1 MKFNFR
7 GLAFKQSV
15 WILIGVTIAFAMT
28 FGVIRSQI
36 KQGIYN
42 LVVQKGEEIS
52 EANVTFI
59 DKLFNTG
66 RKIGDDIAE
75 NLGKRE
81 MTKAEMDEFLLQS
94 LGNARRI
101 LPQVIAVV
109 VAYEPGMGPE
119 TKKGEFMRLA
129 RYVND
134 ETVLVTGTNYQDK
147 EWYASTRDGGTSRWQ
162 EPFIGEFVHEPIAV
176 YTIPIKRKNKQGE
189 DVLVGILAVDMSID
203 FLKNTIASIPVSDSG
218 YAMILSSKS
227 TIVAHPKSVDLG
239 GNENNLVVEKVKTE
253 KGENFDRVT
262 QKAEHG

>member
-7 GLAFKQSV
+7 GLAFKQSI

-28 FGVIRSQI
+28 FGVLSSQM

-75 NLGKRE
+75 SLGKQE
-81 MTKAEMDEFLLQS
+81 MTRAEMDSFLLQS
-94 LGNARRI
+94 LSNARKI

-119 TKKGEFMRLA
+119 TSSGEFMRLA
-129 RYVND
+129 RYVD
-134 ETVLVTGTNYQDK
+134 DGIVLVTGANY
-147 EWYASTRDGGTSRWQ
+147 
-162 EPFIGEFVHEPIAV
+162 
-176 YTIPIKRKNKQGE
+176 
-189 DVLVGILAVDMSID
+189 
-203 FLKNTIASIPVSDSG
+203 
-218 YAMILSSKS
+218 
-227 TIVAHPKSVDLG
+227 
-239 GNENNLVVEKVKTE
+239 
-253 KGENFDRVT
+253 
-262 QKAEHG
+262 